1 MGTMNV
7 VAVITWFSAAAGGLF
22 LLAARLTGYT
32 SDFQGAAAGAVRPG
46 RSSDLRRPAAAR
58 SATAQRGMGAMT

>member
-7 VAVITWFSAAAGGLF
+7 TAVITWFSAAAGGGF

-32 SDFQGAAAGAVRPG
+32 SDFQGAAAARLPVPVIFT
-46 RSSDLRRPAAAR
+46 AAG
-58 SATAQRGMGAMT
+58 SATARCGVGAMT

>member
-7 VAVITWFSAAAGGLF
+7 VAVITWFSAAVGGLF

-32 SDFQGAAAGAVRPG
+32 SDFQGAAATRLPAPVIFAGPPPPG
-46 RSSDLRRPAAAR
+46 PRQPSVAWAR
-58 SATAQRGMGAMT
+58 